1 MAIVSKKFASDWAK
15 KSCLSNQTITNS
27 SDFRV
32 KKYGRSIIPASF
44 RAVTITDRLRRINK
58 IPLKVDKNL
67 FFFRKLEEFLFW
79 LAARFSAA

>member
-1 MAIVSKKFASDWAK
+1 MAIVSKKFTSDWAK
-15 KSCLSNQTITNS
+15 ESCSSNQTNS

-44 RAVTITDRLRRINK
+44 RAVTITDRLQRINK

-79 LAARFSAA
+79 LTTHFSAA

>member
-15 KSCLSNQTITNS
+15 KSCLSNQTNS

-79 LAARFSAA
+79 LAARFSAG

>member
-1 MAIVSKKFASDWAK
+1 MAIVSKKFTSDWAK
-15 KSCLSNQTITNS
+15 KSCLSNQTNT

-67 FFFRKLEEFLFW
+67 FFFYEKLEEFLFW
-79 LAARFSAA
+79 LATHFSAA

>member
-15 KSCLSNQTITNS
+15 KSCLSNQTNR

-79 LAARFSAA
+79 LAARFSAAQF